1 MAPSAGYA
9 SSPTASPKNS
19 YSYVKSTNAND
30 DIPAGSIPSTAHS
43 SSATAKGAF
52 TTPNKNVSECFIF
65 VCNIIMRH
73 IKVLNTNTIRMMSS
87 LCYVVIGCTIWSR
100 CWCQQ
105 PPGEST
111 LPIIS

>member
-30 DIPAGSIPSTAHS
+30 ISAGSIPSTAHS

-87 LCYVVIGCTIWSR
+87 CVMS
-100 CWCQQ
+100 
-105 PPGEST
+105 S
-111 LPIIS
+111 

>member
-30 DIPAGSIPSTAHS
+30 ISAGSASSTAHS
-43 SSATAKGAF
+43 SSATEKGAV

-73 IKVLNTNTIRMMSS
+73 IKVLNTNTSA
-87 LCYVVIGCTIWSR
+87 
-100 CWCQQ
+100 
-105 PPGEST
+105 
-111 LPIIS
+111 

>member
-43 SSATAKGAF
+43 SSATAKGAV

-73 IKVLNTNTIRMMSS
+73 IKVLNTNTFRMMSS
-87 LCYVVIGCTIWSR
+87 LCS
-100 CWCQQ
+100 
-105 PPGEST
+105 S
-111 LPIIS
+111 